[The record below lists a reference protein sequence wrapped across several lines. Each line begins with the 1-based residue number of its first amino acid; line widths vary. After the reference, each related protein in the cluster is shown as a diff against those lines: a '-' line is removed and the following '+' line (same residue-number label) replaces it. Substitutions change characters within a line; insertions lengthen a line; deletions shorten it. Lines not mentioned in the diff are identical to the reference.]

1 MEGRRSF
8 LGFYGAVITAV
19 VREGP
24 DVLVTFRNVRLERFL
39 RGLRFTAT
47 VRFVDARRINS
58 VDCDNTAIDCRLE
71 PGWEVTW
78 LTFDDLYADLTVC
91 YTSRDIVIDV
101 THRIWCDAIQ
111 RKMTFAPIDTIRAY
125 YFPSS
130 FCRVSEEPAPS
141 APIEGQEGPMIH

>member
-1 MEGRRSF
+1 MGGRQSF

-24 DVLVTFRNVRLERFL
+24 DVLVTCRNVRRERFL

-58 VDCDNTAIDCRLE
+58 VTCENTAIDCRLE
-71 PGWEVTW
+71 PGWQVFW
-78 LTFDDLYADLTVC
+78 LTFDDLYAGLTVC
-91 YTSRDIVIDV
+91 YHSDHMVIEV
-101 THRIWCDAIQ
+101 SHRIWCDGIQ

-125 YFPSS
+125 YFPAS
-130 FCRVSEEPAPS
+130 FCRVNDEPVAS
-141 APIEGQEGPMIH
+141 APIEGQEGPIIY